1 MKRKKIVF
9 EDDQKFSIPQVYR
22 PREHMKDDKTYRP
35 SSVASPFHGS
45 NVVDKQTYL
54 DNSGTVNIDEPL
66 DYARKDEDK
75 HLSKE
80 DLVKKY
86 GTEFYEFDIL
96 NNEKIAQAQ
105 IFDDKKIDKKHELG
119 TAKEITYSS
128 AAERKKAEGDFRFN
142 SFITSLDDLDKDLEE
157 PVVEEPTIAP
167 EEEEFKINVETNE
180 EEMRYN
186 DEAFNLPKVEP
197 NPIPNYV
204 SEEEK
209 EEFNPEELKFDELP
223 DLSVDMRDLDSDN
236 EDLKEE
242 PVTSFNDEF
251 NEPTQTYQEPVRPA
265 SPAEPTHVEEDKP
278 AEENKKVDYSN
289 YYVPYDRFFSKRT
302 KDVDEHPQWLEEKKE
317 IINRTLKSF
326 DVDGEVINYV
336 KGPSFT
342 LYEIMLAEGVKV
354 NKINSIQV
362 NLLKDLQTKSIRILA
377 PIPGKNTVGIEAPND
392 ETDIV
397 MFGDCINEQFINDG
411 KPLNVVLGK
420 DIYGNAIYQNIPDM
434 PHALI
439 AGATQS
445 GKSVSISTIILS
457 LIVKNSPD
465 VLKLILI
472 DPKKVEFSFY
482 AGLPHLVTPVIT
494 EPIYAVEALKWACK
508 EMDRRYD
515 VFAINRCRK
524 LSDYNAKRKENP
536 SLDPMP
542 FIVIIVDEFNDLAM
556 QCGQELNDCIVR
568 LAQKARACGIHI
580 ILATQRPTVNVINGT
595 IKANIPCRIAFRVT
609 SAVDSN
615 TILDEAGAENLL
627 GWGDMLIKNNG
638 DPIRAQGAYVPDS
651 EIEKVCDYLAE
662 KYDPS
667 YIFTDEDLKNIV
679 ISNNQKATGGGDGG
693 DEDDELLYAV
703 AEFCLEQ
710 QNCSINAIQ
719 TRFSLGFRRAS
730 SIVNKLESLKI
741 VSGRQGTKPRDIL
754 VDMLELRKIFGIDE

>member
-1 MKRKKIVF
+1 MKRKKIIF
-9 EDDQKFSIPQVYR
+9 EDDQKFQIPQVYR
-22 PREHMKDDKTYRP
+22 PREHMKDDKTYHP
-35 SSVASPFHGS
+35 SAVASPFHGS
-45 NVVDKQTYL
+45 NVVDRQTFL
-54 DNSGTVNIDEPL
+54 DNSGTINIDEPL

-96 NNEKIAQAQ
+96 DNEKIAQAQ
-105 IFDDKKIDKKHELG
+105 RFDDKKIDKKHELG

-128 AAERKKAEGDFRFN
+128 AEERKKAEGDYRFN
-142 SFITSLDDLDKDLEE
+142 SFITSLDDLDKDI
-157 PVVEEPTIAP
+157 IAPATPEVKETP
-167 EEEEFKINVETNE
+167 EEEEFKINVEVD
-180 EEMRYN
+180 EEMSYN
-186 DEAFNLPKVEP
+186 EEAFNLPKVEP

-209 EEFNPEELKFDELP
+209 EEFNPEELRFDELP
-223 DLSVDMRDLDSDN
+223 DLSVDMKDLDDNNDDLNEEVKISSFSD
-236 EDLKEE
+236 EFVEE
-242 PVTSFNDEF
+242 PKTN
-251 NEPTQTYQEPVRPA
+251 
-265 SPAEPTHVEEDKP
+265 VEEKP
-278 AEENKKVDYSN
+278 EHTAPTEVVQDTPVVEDNKKVDYSN

-397 MFGDCINEQFINDG
+397 MFGDCVNEEFINDG

-515 VFAINRCRK
+515 VFAVNRCRK
-524 LSDYNAKRKENP
+524 LSDYNNKRKEKP
-536 SLDPMP
+536 ELDPMP
-542 FIVIIVDEFNDLAM
+542 YIVIIVDEFNDLAM

-627 GWGDMLIKNNG
+627 GWGDMLIKNNSE
-638 DPIRAQGAYVPDS
+638 PIRAQGAYVPDS

-679 ISNNQKATGGGDGG
+679 ISNSQKATGGGDGG